1 MAHDLSFHRMSIAEE
16 TSRALAAALVEAN
29 RKAEANA
36 EEIQELKGQLIEKDI
51 ALADLRAAL
60 MKDTTPA

>member
-1 MAHDLSFHRMSIAEE
+1 MSIAEE
-16 TSRALAAALVEAN
+16 TSRALAAALAEAN

-51 ALADLRAAL
+51 ALADLRAAR